1 MSKVIKLNNPG
12 GTYTATP
19 TFVEPDKT
27 GAIYHTSMGSN
38 TAGAPFGIHLWKEA
52 TGKPPQEILFYPGDH
67 GALKV
72 MGNTLYFIH
81 NRAAQK
87 DSQLEEVP
95 GYIYPGD
102 TVPSTVVNINDKQ
115 VAELKQQ
122 LGTAQNQAN
131 AAYAQSQK
139 AMSLVSAL
147 SNQVDTLN
155 ARVTKLEQS
164 GGGGSAPID
173 EGKIADIVWQ
183 KIMDVMWII
192 RQAMNSG
199 SSTDANIQGYLVDLT
214 AFIKKVAGK

>member
-1 MSKVIKLNNPG
+1 MPKVIHLNNPG

-19 TFVEPDKT
+19 TFVEQDKT
-27 GAIYHTSMGSN
+27 SAIYHTSMGANSS
-38 TAGAPFGIHLWKEA
+38 GAPFGIHLWKEVA
-52 TGKPPQEILFYPGDH
+52 GKPPQEILFYPGDH

-72 MGNTLYFIH
+72 IGKTLFFIH

-102 TVPSTVVNINDKQ
+102 AVSSTVVNINDKQ

-131 AAYAQSQK
+131 AAFAQSQK
-139 AMSLVSAL
+139 AMTLVSSL
-147 SNQVDTLN
+147 SNQVSALN
-155 ARVTKLEQS
+155 ARVTKLEQN
-164 GGGGSAPID
+164 GGGSATVD
-173 EGKIADIVWQ
+173 EAKIADIVWQ

-199 SSTDANIQGYLVDLT
+199 SSTDSNIQGYLVDLT
-214 AFIKKVAGK
+214 AFIKKVVGK

>member
-1 MSKVIKLNNPG
+1 MPKVIHLDNPG

-19 TFVEPDKT
+19 TFVEPDKS
-27 GAIYHTSMGSN
+27 GAIYHTSMGSSS
-38 TAGAPFGIHLWKEA
+38 AGAPFGIHLWKDA
-52 TGKPPQEILFYPGDH
+52 PGKPPQEILFYPGDH

-72 MGNTLYFIH
+72 MGSTLYFIH

-87 DSQLEEVP
+87 DSQLEEIP

-102 TVPSTVVNINDKQ
+102 KVDSTTVNINDKQ

-122 LGTAQNQAN
+122 LGTAQAQAN

-139 AMSLVSAL
+139 AMTLVSTL
-147 SNQVDTLN
+147 TNQVNALN

-164 GGGGSAPID
+164 GGGTSPVDKQQI
-173 EGKIADIVWQ
+173 EDIVWQ

-199 SSTDANIQGYLVDLT
+199 SSTDPNIQGYLMDLT
-214 AFIKKVAGK
+214 AFIKKVVGK

>member
-1 MSKVIKLNNPG
+1 MPKVIKLNNPG

-27 GAIYHTSMGSN
+27 GAIYHTSMGANSS
-38 TAGAPFGIHLWKEA
+38 GAPFGIHVWKELP
-52 TGKPPQEILFYPGDH
+52 GKPPQEILFYAGDH

-72 MGNTLYFIH
+72 MGNTLFFIH

-87 DSQLEEVP
+87 DSQLEEIP

-122 LGTAQNQAN
+122 LGTAQAQAN

-139 AMSLVSAL
+139 AMTLVSNL
-147 SNQVDTLN
+147 TSQVNALN
-155 ARVTKLEQS
+155 ARVTKLEQN
-164 GGGGSAPID
+164 GGGAAPID

-199 SSTDANIQGYLVDLT
+199 SSTDPNIQGYLVDLT
-214 AFIKKVAGK
+214 AFIKKVVGK

>member
-1 MSKVIKLNNPG
+1 MPKVIHLDNPG

-27 GAIYHTSMGSN
+27 GAIYHTSMGAS
-38 TAGAPFGIHLWKEA
+38 TAGAPFGIHVWKQVK
-52 TGKPPQEILFYPGDH
+52 GKPSQEILFYPGDH
-67 GALKV
+67 GALTV
-72 MGNTLYFIH
+72 IGNTLFFIH

-87 DSQLEEVP
+87 DSQLEEIP

-102 TVPSTVVNINDKQ
+102 MVPSTVVNINDKQ

-122 LGTAQNQAN
+122 LTTAQNQAN

-139 AMSLVSAL
+139 AMSLVSSL
-147 SNQVDTLN
+147 SNQVDALT
-155 ARVTKLEQS
+155 ARVAKLEQS
-164 GGGGSAPID
+164 GGGTSPVDKQQI
-173 EGKIADIVWQ
+173 EDIVWQ

-199 SSTDANIQGYLVDLT
+199 SSTDPNIQGYLMDLT
-214 AFIKKVAGK
+214 AFIKKVVGR

>member
-1 MSKVIKLNNPG
+1 MPKVIHLDNPG

-19 TFVEPDKT
+19 TFVEPDKS

-38 TAGAPFGIHLWKEA
+38 STGAPFGIHLWKDA
-52 TGKPPQEILFYPGDH
+52 PGKPPQEILFYPGDH

-87 DSQLEEVP
+87 DSQLEEIP

-139 AMSLVSAL
+139 AMSLVSSL
-147 SNQVDTLN
+147 SNQVEALT

-164 GGGGSAPID
+164 GGGTSPVDKQQI
-173 EGKIADIVWQ
+173 EDIVWQ

-199 SSTDANIQGYLVDLT
+199 SSTDPNIQGYLMDLT
-214 AFIKKVAGK
+214 AFIKKVVGK

>member
-1 MSKVIKLNNPG
+1 MPKVIHLDNPG

-19 TFVEPDKT
+19 TFVEPDKS
-27 GAIYHTSMGSN
+27 GAIYHTSMGSSSK
-38 TAGAPFGIHLWKEA
+38 GAPFGIHVWKDA
-52 TGKPPQEILFYPGDH
+52 PGKPPQEILFYPGDH

-87 DSQLEEVP
+87 DSQLEEIP

-102 TVPSTVVNINDKQ
+102 TVPSTTVNINDKQ

-139 AMSLVSAL
+139 AMSLVSSL
-147 SNQVDTLN
+147 SNQVDALN

-164 GGGGSAPID
+164 GGGTSPVDKQQI
-173 EGKIADIVWQ
+173 EDIVWQ

-199 SSTDANIQGYLVDLT
+199 SSTDPNIQGYLMDLT
-214 AFIKKVAGK
+214 AFIKKVVGR